1 MSQSAFQLTDE
12 EFARRALNY
21 LNIFRL
27 VVATG
32 LMLVAFSP
40 IIAQEMVQQRLEL
53 ARAATTIDFLAALFL
68 GMAWARGHMTPQ
80 SLTSKSLAT
89 DLIVVTLLL
98 FAFGGLD
105 SGLGLL
111 LIFTAA
117 IGGLILSS
125 RNALFFAALATI
137 SMVGVM
143 LIHEALGEGASGD
156 TIKAG
161 LYGLATFFI
170 TAGCIF
176 IARWNRQHRQLA
188 HRRGV
193 DMASLEQVNELII
206 SRLRSGVLVVDQRYQ
221 IRQLNQMGAELL
233 GVHPSAGGDLR
244 EVAPSLVTRLA
255 EWQNTRKNDHT
266 GLLLGKGQAPVEPSF
281 VAFPTRR
288 GVGTLIFLE
297 DTAVVSRRARDIAQS
312 SLARISA
319 SIAHE
324 IRNPLAAISHSAQ
337 LLNESPALPADEKR
351 LLSIIEGHCERMND
365 IVENVLQLSRRER
378 AQPELLDLVDWLEDL
393 ISEFKR
399 SKNLNEDRLVM
410 MVPDAELLILADP
423 TQLYQAVWNLAENA
437 INHAGRPN
445 KPAIITLRVT
455 QLKDGTRVALDI
467 MDNGPGIPPEA
478 RMRIYE
484 PFFTTNK
491 QGSGLGLYL
500 AQKLCE
506 ANQGSLEYLE
516 QPGYGAC
523 FRITLR
529 RAAMEDMDE
538 DLDMDET
545 IDSSKVGAV

>member
-27 VVATG
+27 IVATG

-40 IIAQEMVQQRLEL
+40 LVAHEMLRERLDL
-53 ARAATTIDFLAALFL
+53 ARAATSIDFGAALFL
-68 GMAWARGHMTPQ
+68 GMAWARGRISAQ

-117 IGGLILSS
+117 IGGLILSA
-125 RNALFFAALATI
+125 RNALFFAALATM
-137 SMVGVM
+137 SMVIVM
-143 LIHEALGEGASGD
+143 LIHQALGEGASGD

-161 LYGLATFFI
+161 LYGLATYFI
-170 TAGCIF
+170 TTGCIF

-193 DMASLEQVNELII
+193 DLASMEQVNELII
-206 SRLRSGVLVVDQRYQ
+206 SRLRSGVVVVDHHFK
-221 IRQLNQMGAELL
+221 IRQLNRMGAELL
-233 GVHPSAGGDLR
+233 GVSPHSDEDLR
-244 EVAPSLVTRLA
+244 EVAPLLVNRLT
-255 EWQNTRKNDHT
+255 EWQKKRKNDHT
-266 GLLLGKGQAPVEPSF
+266 GILLGKSQTPVEPIF
-281 VAFPTRR
+281 VEFPTRR
-288 GVGTLIFLE
+288 GGGTLIFLE

-337 LLNESPALPADEKR
+337 LLKESPALPTEEKR
-351 LLSIIEGHCERMND
+351 LMAIIEGHCDRMND
-365 IVENVLQLSRRER
+365 IVENVLQLSRREQ
-378 AQPELLDLVDWLEDL
+378 AQPELLDLIDWLEDL
-393 ISEFKR
+393 ASEFGR
-399 SKNLNEDRLVM
+399 SKSLREDHLLLSQ
-410 MVPDAELLILADP
+410 PEGELLILADP
-423 TQLYQAVWNLAENA
+423 TQLYQAVWNLMENA
-437 INHAGRPN
+437 IKHASRPN
-445 KPAIITLRVT
+445 KLATLTLRVT
-455 QLKDGTRVALDI
+455 ALDDGTRVALDI
-467 MDNGPGIPPEA
+467 LDNGPGIPAEA

-506 ANQGSLEYLE
+506 ANQASLEYVE

-523 FRITLR
+523 FRLTLR
-529 RAAMEDMDE
+529 RAAIEDEEELMNKE
-538 DLDMDET
+538 A
-545 IDSSKVGAV
+545 GAI

>member
-1 MSQSAFQLTDE
+1 MNQSAFQLTDE

-27 VVATG
+27 IVATG

-40 IIAQEMVQQRLEL
+40 LIAQDMVRERLEL
-53 ARAATTIDFLAALFL
+53 ARAATTIDFGAALFL
-68 GMAWARGHMTPQ
+68 GMAWARGQITAQ

-125 RNALFFAALATI
+125 RNALFFAALATLA
-137 SMVGVM
+137 MVGVM
-143 LIHEALGEGASGD
+143 LLHEAMGEGASGD

-161 LYGLATFFI
+161 LYGLATFFT

-193 DMASLEQVNELII
+193 DLASMEQVNELII
-206 SRLRSGVLVVDQRYQ
+206 SRLRSGVVVVDHQFQ
-221 IRQLNQMGAELL
+221 IRQVNRLGSELL
-233 GVHPSAGGDLR
+233 SLAPGEGGDLR
-244 EVAPSLVTRLA
+244 EIAPRLVTRLT
-255 EWQNTRKNDHT
+255 EWQSNRKNDHT
-266 GLLLGKGQAPVEPSF
+266 GLLLGKSQTPVEPSF
-281 VAFPTRR
+281 VTFPTRR
-288 GVGTLIFLE
+288 GGGTLIFLE

-337 LLNESPALPADEKR
+337 LLKESPALPTEEKR
-351 LLSIIEGHCERMND
+351 LLAIIEGHCDRMND
-365 IVENVLQLSRRER
+365 IVENVLQLSRREQ

-393 ISEFKR
+393 ASEFLRTKT
-399 SKNLNEDRLVM
+399 LDPERLVM
-410 MVPDAELLILADP
+410 LVPDGELLILADP

-437 INHAGRPN
+437 LNHASRPE

-455 QLKDGTRVALDI
+455 PLKDGSRVALDI
-467 MDNGPGIPPEA
+467 MDNGPGIPAEA

-506 ANQGSLEYLE
+506 ANQASLEYLE

-529 RAAMEDMDE
+529 RAAIEDEEESMN
-538 DLDMDET
+538 ET
-545 IDSSKVGAV
+545 AGVA